1 MEMVLKIRL
10 LSKQKAKFL
19 NNDTVLD
26 IHQEIWCELSF
37 SEIKSNSSKQKVNT
51 KLHSIME
58 QYEDS
63 LKGWCSCIL
72 FLHCPPKAE
81 SKLGSKYL
89 IKHSNDFVLSVTR

>member
-1 MEMVLKIRL
+1 MALKIRL
-10 LSKQKAKFL
+10 LSKQKAKLL
-19 NNDTVLD
+19 NNDTVLA

-37 SEIKSNSSKQKVNT
+37 SEIKSNSSKQKVST

-63 LKGWCSCIL
+63 LNGWGTCTL
-72 FLHCPPKAE
+72 FSHCPPKAE
-81 SKLGSKYL
+81 SKLGSKNL